1 MTAYWI
7 IAKGAGYRVIPIVD
21 LKAEYYSIKEEI
33 DRAIAGVLESS
44 QFILGKEVA
53 VLETE
58 FAAYCGAAH
67 AIGVNSGTSALHLAL
82 LAAGVGPG
90 HEVIT
95 VPFTFVASVAAI
107 GYTGARP
114 VFVDIDADSYTM
126 DVTQAARAVTPRTKA
141 ILPVH
146 LYGQSADMDP
156 LLEIAR
162 HHGLV
167 VIEDAAQAHGAE
179 YKGRRA
185 GGIGDIGCFSFYPTK
200 NLGAFGEAGAVVT
213 NNPAHAHR
221 IRKLRDWG
229 TEKKYEHLLKGYN
242 YRMEGLQGAILRV
255 KLRHLEKWI
264 AARRAHSAEYA
275 RLLPGSGAQLPREM
289 PYARHVY
296 NTYTIATEHRD
307 RLQAELHAA
316 GVQTAIHYPIPVHLQ
331 PAYADLGYG
340 PGRFPV
346 SEKAASEVL
355 SLPMYPELTGGQI
368 ASVAEV
374 CVATAAAFTRS
385 H

>member
-1 MTAYWI
+1 M
-7 IAKGAGYRVIPIVD
+7 IPIVD
-21 LKAEYYSIKEEI
+21 LKAQYYSIKEEI

-53 VLETE
+53 AFETE

-90 HEVIT
+90 DEVIT

-107 GYTGARP
+107 WYTGARP

-126 DVTQAARAVTPRTKA
+126 DVTQAAAAVTPRTKA

-146 LYGQSADMDP
+146 LYGQPADMDP
-156 LLEIAR
+156 LLEMAR
-162 HHGLV
+162 HHGLA

-200 NLGAFGEAGAVVT
+200 NLSAFGEAGAVVT
-213 NNPAHAHR
+213 NNPAHADR
-221 IRKLRDWG
+221 IRMLRDWG
-229 TEKKYEHLLKGYN
+229 AEKKYEHLLKGYN

-255 KLRHLEKWI
+255 KLRHLDEWI
-264 AARRAHSAEYA
+264 EARRAHAAEYA
-275 RLLPGSGAQLPREM
+275 RLLRGAGVQLPCEM

-296 NTYTIATEHRD
+296 NTYTVRSRAPRSVADRATCR
-307 RLQAELHAA
+307 RASKPRFTIRFRCTCSRAM
-316 GVQTAIHYPIPVHLQ
+316 PIWDTGR
-331 PAYADLGYG
+331 A
-340 PGRFPV
+340 RFPV
-346 SEKAASEVL
+346 SEQAAREVL
-355 SLPMYPELTGGQI
+355 SLPMYPELTGRQI
-368 ASVAEV
+368 AAVAEV
-374 CVATAAAFTRS
+374 CAATAAAFTRS
-385 H
+385 L